1 MKIQK
6 SNDITIWQSPNRR
19 EQPDKAYDFS
29 CKYHIPSGDTKQ
41 LEKAVTWDN
50 CIAEYKNG
58 HRKTDHFI
66 QADCLLADIDNTH
79 SEKEADWITPEDV
92 ENALPD
98 VPFYFY
104 PSKNHRKPKK
114 GQAPRPK
121 YHLIFPTHILE
132 TASEYS
138 DYAKKLVSMFPQLHF
153 DSAVTGAA
161 QLNFGVENPVVRYVD
176 GKINLTEYILS
187 NKQETFQQT
196 PDTKPK
202 DTAVIPQGQRNNTLH
217 KFALSVLT
225 KYGETDTVYNLY
237 LKESQKCSPLLA
249 KKEIQSI
256 WNAAVNYYNGT
267 IKVQSDYI
275 EPSIYQKASAATQ
288 WEIPPVNPV
297 AVQQLYSIDKRDRKF
312 SITVTRLIL
321 DAIGVTIKFNDM
333 NRRTEINGIPEKYGK
348 DDLNNLLATFVY
360 DIAYKLSF
368 KKVTSKIAYENLHVI
383 AKENHYHPVTTLLH
397 ERSWDNADRLPL
409 IYEILGITDKNYQS
423 LIKKWAIQ
431 TIAVLFNSDDMPV
444 TAEGVLVLQGKQ
456 GIGKTQFFRHLAIK
470 DSFFK
475 GGATLDMTN
484 KDSLMSATKVWIC
497 ELGEIDSTTKKEQ
510 SALKAFLTEQTDH
523 YREPYA
529 RCETVRPRR
538 TSFCGTVNPQDY
550 LRDETGNRR
559 FWTIP
564 IEKIDLKRIFE
575 LPPEWY
581 AQFWRQIL
589 AIYKSNPKGYLL
601 TENEKDFIN
610 CNNQQYEQLLFG
622 EDEFL
627 TCADFQADK
636 ALWKWQTAAEIT
648 KVLNEEFRS
657 LHISSARI
665 GKLLNRIEERQ
676 HIMFERKTVK
686 GKRLILCPPI
696 ANTTANNTCQ
706 ISDLPDYKLSSLQIL
721 SDEEPIIF

>member
-19 EQPDKAYDFS
+19 EQRDKPYGFS
-29 CKYHIPSGDTKQ
+29 CKYHISSGDTKQ

-50 CIAEYKNG
+50 CIAENKDGY
-58 HRKTDHFI
+58 RKTDHFI

-98 VPFYFY
+98 VPFYYY
-104 PSKNHRKPKK
+104 PSRNHMKRKN

-225 KYGETDTVYNLY
+225 KYGVTDAVYNLY

-497 ELGEIDSTTKKEQ
+497 ELGEIDSTQ
-510 SALKAFLTEQTDH
+510 SLSYRADRPLSGTIRAL
-523 YREPYA
+523 
-529 RCETVRPRR
+529 
-538 TSFCGTVNPQDY
+538 
-550 LRDETGNRR
+550 
-559 FWTIP
+559 
-564 IEKIDLKRIFE
+564 
-575 LPPEWY
+575 
-581 AQFWRQIL
+581 
-589 AIYKSNPKGYLL
+589 
-601 TENEKDFIN
+601 
-610 CNNQQYEQLLFG
+610 
-622 EDEFL
+622 
-627 TCADFQADK
+627 
-636 ALWKWQTAAEIT
+636 
-648 KVLNEEFRS
+648 
-657 LHISSARI
+657 
-665 GKLLNRIEERQ
+665 
-676 HIMFERKTVK
+676 
-686 GKRLILCPPI
+686 
-696 ANTTANNTCQ
+696 
-706 ISDLPDYKLSSLQIL
+706 
-721 SDEEPIIF
+721 